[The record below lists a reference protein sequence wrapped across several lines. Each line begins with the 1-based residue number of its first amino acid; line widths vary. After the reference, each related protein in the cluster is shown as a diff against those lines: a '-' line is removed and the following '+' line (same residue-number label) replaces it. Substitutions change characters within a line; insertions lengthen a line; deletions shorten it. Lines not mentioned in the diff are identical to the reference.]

1 MGVREA
7 YDRVAEDY
15 AALLADLLAAS
26 PYDRA
31 VLGAFA
37 EMVGDRGLVADVGC
51 GPGRITGHL
60 HELGLD
66 VVGIDLSPGMLAV
79 ARRAHPHLAFGLGSL
94 TALGVGDGTL
104 AGVVAWYSIIH
115 TPPAEL
121 PLVFAELH
129 RVLAPGGRLV
139 LAFQAGDERVHI
151 EHAYGH
157 DVSVDA
163 YRLPPERIAD
173 LVTAAGGV
181 VDAQLVRAPTAD
193 EKRPQAYLLAHR
205 P

>member
-1 MGVREA
+1 MGVRA
-7 YDRVAEDY
+7 SYDRVAEDY
-15 AALLADLLAAS
+15 ATLLAGLLVAS

-37 EMVGDRGLVADVGC
+37 ETVGDRGTVADVGC
-51 GPGRITGHL
+51 GPGRITGYL
-60 HELGLD
+60 HELGLG

-79 ARRAHPHLAFGLGSL
+79 ARRTYPHLAFGLGSL
-94 TALGVGDGTL
+94 AALGVGDGTL

-121 PLVFAELH
+121 PVVFAELH
-129 RVLAPGGRLV
+129 RVLTPGGRLV
-139 LAFQAGDERVHI
+139 LAFQVGDECVHI

-163 YRLPPERIAD
+163 YRLPPDRIAD
-173 LVTAAGGV
+173 LLTAAGLV
-181 VDAQLVRAPTAD
+181 VDAELVRAPADD